1 MVGAFSVAT
10 RRIQANDTK
19 GHEASVQGN
28 FHMVIAGGELDASRG
43 LQADKISSRVKN
55 VWKYNMHGRSSYIV
69 SRCTPGVVLQHMPP

>member
-43 LQADKISSRVKN
+43 
-55 VWKYNMHGRSSYIV
+55 
-69 SRCTPGVVLQHMPP
+69 PGCRQTRFLHE

>member
-10 RRIQANDTK
+10 LRTQANDTK
-19 GHEASVQGN
+19 GNEASVQVN